1 MPRAAAI
8 LVLLP
13 ALVAC
18 SAPRTA
24 TPVSASGIKVRD
36 IEIGRAIGPDKA
48 VTAHAGSF
56 GPTDTVYTSVVTE
69 GKAPT
74 ATLAARWTYRG
85 ALLEETEQRI
95 APNGTV
101 ISEFH
106 VFNPAGWSPGEY
118 RVEILLDGRAVGD
131 RTFRVDPVS

>member
-1 MPRAAAI
+1 MPRAAAM
-8 LVLLP
+8 LFAVP
-13 ALVAC
+13 ALLAC
-18 SAPRTA
+18 SVPRTES
-24 TPVSASGIKVRD
+24 PVAASRLKVRD

-48 VTAHAGSF
+48 VTAPAGAF
-56 GPTDTVYTSVVTE
+56 GPTDTIYTSIVTE

-95 APNGTV
+95 APSGTV

-131 RTFRVDPVS
+131 RTFRVDPAS

>member
-1 MPRAAAI
+1 MRRTASI
-8 LVLLP
+8 LLLLP
-13 ALVAC
+13 ALLAC
-18 SAPRTA
+18 SAPRA
-24 TPVSASGIKVRD
+24 ETPVSASGLKVRD

-48 VTAHAGSF
+48 VIAHASAF
-56 GPTDTVYTSVVTE
+56 GPTDTVYTSIVTE

-95 APNGTV
+95 APNGKV

-131 RTFRVDPVS
+131 RTFRVDPAS